1 MTRVDS
7 RFLEHFLPRRDIV
20 VVGASS
26 GGVEALMRLVAD
38 LPADLPAALF
48 VVVHFPPMAPSILPK
63 ILDRSGPLEAVEC
76 EDGTLVRP
84 GCIYVACPDRH
95 LLVEEG
101 RVRLT
106 QGPKENRH
114 RPAVDTLFR
123 SAAVA
128 YGPRVTG
135 VVLTGALD
143 DGTAGIV
150 AIKRRGGVAVV
161 QDPDDALFPGM
172 PQSALACTKVDYCLP
187 LLEIPT
193 LLARVVR
200 EEVPAEEE
208 GAYPVPD
215 NMEMED
221 RMTRVDSRTPENVEK
236 LGHPSGFT
244 CPECEGPLWEMRDEE
259 VLRFRC
265 RVGHA
270 YTAGS
275 MLAGNSEALE
285 GAMWNALNTLEEST
299 QLSQRLA
306 ADSRARGQEHA
317 AARFEDRARKTKG
330 QAGLIRQ
337 ALDNGAA
344 DATEDTG

>member
-7 RFLEHFLPRRDIV
+7 RFLEHSLPRRDIV

-172 PQSALACTKVDYCLP
+172 PQSVLERTKVDYCIP

-193 LLARVVR
+193 LLARVVGG
-200 EEVPAEEE
+200 EISAEEE

-317 AARFEDRARKTKG
+317 AARFEERARKTKG